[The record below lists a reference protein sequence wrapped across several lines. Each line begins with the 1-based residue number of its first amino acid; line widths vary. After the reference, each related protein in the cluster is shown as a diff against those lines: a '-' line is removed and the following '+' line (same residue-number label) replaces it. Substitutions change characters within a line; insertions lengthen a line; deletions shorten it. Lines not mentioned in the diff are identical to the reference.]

1 MVVIYDKI
9 IKKLFNYQ
17 IIWGYGMKY
26 EIMIKILFDL
36 LNNKKLTAAYI
47 ASKYSISQ
55 RTVYR
60 YIDAIS
66 LANIPVACDKGRL
79 GGFYILDNFKLT
91 SSFMTKDEFSA
102 IISTLDALNAQ
113 VKNSHLLSGTEKL
126 RSITKIQKDSLTISS
141 GNLLIDASHWG
152 DSKGYKSKLD
162 VLSEA
167 IEKCRL
173 IEISY
178 HNKEG
183 KLSERIIEPHVI
195 LLKQGL
201 WYVYA
206 YCREREDFRIF
217 KTGRIERIKLLDET
231 FARKSYDDPLKKF
244 EGWYESVERI
254 EVTFLVE
261 KSVLS
266 DVEEWLGIENVQQNE
281 KGEYIAIAH
290 LPNDNGLIS
299 KILTYGNGIKVLSPV
314 SIKKKL
320 INDAKALVEKYE
332 K

>member
-1 MVVIYDKI
+1 
-9 IKKLFNYQ
+9 
-17 IIWGYGMKY
+17 MKY

-36 LNNKKLTAAYI
+36 LNNKKITASYL
-47 ASKYSISQ
+47 ASKYAISQ

-66 LANIPVACDKGRL
+66 LANIPVACDKGRF
-79 GGFYILDNFKLT
+79 GGFYILDSFKLT
-91 SSFMTKDEFSA
+91 SSFMTKEEFSA
-102 IISTLDALNAQ
+102 IISTLDGLNAQ
-113 VKNSHLLSGTEKL
+113 VKNTHLLSGTEKL
-126 RSITKIQKDSLTISS
+126 RSITKIQKDNLTISS

-167 IEKCRL
+167 IEKRL
-173 IEISY
+173 LTEITY

-183 KLSERIIEPHVI
+183 QISKRIIEPHVI

-217 KTGRIERIKLLDET
+217 KTGRIELIKLLDKNFE
-231 FARKSYDDPLKKF
+231 RRDYEDPLKKF
-244 EGWYESVERI
+244 EGWYESTERVEI
-254 EVTFLVE
+254 TFLVE
-261 KSVLS
+261 KKVLS
-266 DVEEWLGIENVQQNE
+266 DVEEWLGIENIEKTE
-281 KGEYIAIAH
+281 KGEYIATAY

-299 KILTYGNGIKVLSPV
+299 KILTFGNGIKVLSPV
-314 SIKKKL
+314 SVKNKL
-320 INDAKALVEKYE
+320 LSDAKALIKKYE